1 MLYFDHSAST
11 PPLKEVIETMA
22 EVMEQHYANPD
33 SIHQAGR
40 QAGQLIERSRQVL
53 ADVFRTAAKEW
64 IFTSGG
70 TESNN
75 LAIRGAAYHYAKR
88 GKHLVTTQIEHPSV
102 YEVFRK
108 LEQEG
113 FRVTYL
119 PVSAT
124 GHVRVEQVQAA
135 LTDETSLVSIMHV
148 NNEIGSVQPIAEI
161 GELLRAYPKTLF
173 HVDGVQAIGKLPIQ
187 LRGWGIDLYSV
198 SAHKVR
204 GPKGVGLLYAREG
217 VQLDPQLAGGAQ
229 EMGCRAGTPNV
240 PGIVAAAKAMRI
252 AMQSQPSRARRMR
265 QLRERLIGSLLAEL
279 PQLALS
285 GSPALDNAAAM
296 APHIIHYCYPG
307 FKGEV
312 LVHALEQQGVV
323 ASTKSACSSKLDEPS
338 RVLLAIG
345 QGPAAASAGIRFSLG
360 DEHNEQHIDAL
371 AQSIRAMVDKLSVL
385 ERGSN

>member
-11 PPLKEVIETMA
+11 PPLKEVIQTMA

-33 SIHQAGR
+33 SIHQQGR
-40 QAGQLIERSRQVL
+40 QAGQLIERARHVL
-53 ADVFRTAAKEW
+53 AGVFHTASKEW

-124 GHVRVEQVQAA
+124 GHVRAEQVKAA
-135 LTDETSLVSIMHV
+135 LTDETTLVSIMHV
-148 NNEIGSVQPIAEI
+148 NNEIGSVQPIEEI
-161 GELLRAYPKTLF
+161 GALLKAYPKILF

-187 LRGWGIDLYSV
+187 LRAWGIDLYSG
-198 SAHKVR
+198 SAHKLR
-204 GPKGVGLLYAREG
+204 GPKGIGMLYAREG
-217 VQLDPQLAGGAQ
+217 VELYSQLAGGAQ
-229 EMGCRAGTPNV
+229 EMGFRAGTPNV
-240 PGIVAAAKAMRI
+240 PGIVAAAKAVRI
-252 AMQSQPSRARRMR
+252 AMQSQPMRESRMK
-265 QLRERLIGSLLAEL
+265 QLRSRLISSLRSDL

-285 GSPALDNAAAM
+285 GSSSPEDAAM

-312 LVHALEQQGVV
+312 LVHALEQQRIIV
-323 ASTKSACSSKLDEPS
+323 STKSACSSKLDEPS
-338 RVLLAIG
+338 RVLLAVG
-345 QGPAAASAGIRFSLG
+345 HEPAAASAGVRFSLG
-360 DEHNEQHIDAL
+360 DEHNEQDIDTL
-371 AQSIRAMVDKLSVL
+371 AQSIRTVVDKLSVL
-385 ERGSN
+385 ERGLN